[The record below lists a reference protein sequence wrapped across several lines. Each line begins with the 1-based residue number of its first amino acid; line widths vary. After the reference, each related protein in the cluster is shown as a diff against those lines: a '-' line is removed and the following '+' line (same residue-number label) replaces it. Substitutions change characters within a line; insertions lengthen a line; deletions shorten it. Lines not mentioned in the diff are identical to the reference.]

1 MIEYIKGGIAEISP
15 THVVLDNAGIGYF
28 VNISLPTYSSLADK
42 TTVKLFIYES
52 IREDA
57 HILFGFLNQSEREL
71 FLHLLSVSG
80 VGANTARMIMSS
92 LSVAE
97 IQEIILTG
105 NANALKAVKGIGQKT
120 AERIIIDLRDKV
132 GKLELESAAGG
143 ANLFGKD
150 SQVKAEA
157 VSALVMLGFNQQAS
171 IKAVEKILKDSP
183 TVPVEQVIKQA
194 LKMI

>member
-1 MIEYIKGGIAEISP
+1 MIEYIKGDIAEISP

-28 VNISLPTYSSLADK
+28 INISLPTYSHLADK
-42 TTVKLFIYES
+42 SSVKLYVYES

-57 HILFGFLNQSEREL
+57 HILFGFLNHSEREL

-80 VGANTARMIMSS
+80 VGAGTARMIMSS

-97 IQEIILTG
+97 IQDIILTG
-105 NANALKAVKGIGQKT
+105 NSIALKGVKGIGQKT

-132 GKLELESAAGG
+132 GKLELEAGG
-143 ANLFGKD
+143 ASLFGKD

-157 VSALVMLGFNQQAS
+157 VSALVMLGFNQQAAM
-171 IKAVEKILKDSP
+171 KAVDKILKDSP
-183 TVPVEQVIKQA
+183 TAAVEQVIKQA